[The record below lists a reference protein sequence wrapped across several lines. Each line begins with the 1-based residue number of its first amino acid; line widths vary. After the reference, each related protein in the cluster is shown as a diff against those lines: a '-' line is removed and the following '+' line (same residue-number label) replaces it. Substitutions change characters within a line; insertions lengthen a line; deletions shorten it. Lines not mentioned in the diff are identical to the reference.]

1 MKIAMFGGSFDPV
14 HKAHVRLCERMIKDF
29 DLDKV
34 IVFPAASSPFKDTT
48 ETSPEHRLNMCR
60 LAFVDIDEVEVSDFE
75 IKRGGKSYTID
86 TLNFLKSEYPGAELY
101 LIVGGDAFSTLDKW
115 HKAQEIFDLAHI
127 LTIVRDSHDLF
138 RLVLKKSEYK
148 KFGAKVDL
156 VDSSVGGISS
166 TKARE
171 LLIADDDDITRL
183 LPHCVIDY
191 IKENNLYG
199 YED

>member
-1 MKIAMFGGSFDPV
+1 MFGGSFDPI
-14 HKAHVRLCERMIKDF
+14 HKAHIRLCERMIKDF

-48 ETSPEHRLNMCR
+48 ETPAEHRLNMCR
-60 LAFVDIDEVEVSDFE
+60 LAFEKVNNVEVSDFE
-75 IKRGGKSYTID
+75 INRGGKSYTID
-86 TLNFLKSEYPGAELY
+86 TLNHLKSNYTDAELY

-115 HKAQEIFDLAHI
+115 HKAQEIFDIAHI
-127 LTIVRDSHDLF
+127 LTIVRDDHDLF

-148 KFGAKVDL
+148 KFGARVELIED
-156 VDSSVGGISS
+156 SVGGISS

-171 LLIADDDDITRL
+171 LLKNDDDDIPRL